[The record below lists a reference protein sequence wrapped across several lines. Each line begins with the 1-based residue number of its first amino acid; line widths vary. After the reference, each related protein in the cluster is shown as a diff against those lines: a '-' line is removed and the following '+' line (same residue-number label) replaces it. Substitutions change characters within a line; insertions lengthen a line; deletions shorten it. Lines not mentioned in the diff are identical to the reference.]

1 MIKMLISNA
10 SKDGQWA
17 GVPSTMCGVW
27 GAQKCGFILIGL
39 QPSSLS
45 TLLVRLCLHLRPD
58 GEPLGGIDCSDS
70 MVENSRNIFC
80 SWKIIS
86 CGFRRDPYEVRL
98 QSAFI

>member
-27 GAQKCGFILIGL
+27 GAQKCGFTLIGL

-45 TLLVRLCLHLRPD
+45 TLLVRLLLFASETRWRAVGWC
-58 GEPLGGIDCSDS
+58 
-70 MVENSRNIFC
+70 
-80 SWKIIS
+80 
-86 CGFRRDPYEVRL
+86 RR
-98 QSAFI
+98 